1 LEIKIGLRNT
11 ARELSFESEAS
22 AADIEQAVANAI
34 DSGSKLIRLVD
45 NKGKLFIVPVDA
57 LAFVEV
63 GAEEVRRVGFIA

>member
-1 LEIKIGLRNT
+1 MEIKIGLRNT
-11 ARELSFESEAS
+11 ARELSFESETS

>member
-11 ARELSFESEAS
+11 ARELSFESETS